1 MSSQN
6 IRDDL
11 VLIDIIITVRK
22 TNGEGNG
29 SISLNCQMGNDLLTF
44 FLSSQRALVG
54 EG

>member
-1 MSSQN
+1 MNSQN

-11 VLIDIIITVRK
+11 FLIDIIIT
-22 TNGEGNG
+22 GEEGNG